1 MNFSRD
7 TALLLTTED
16 QLPERDPV
24 WGTGGWLPPEQREA
38 LDWLTLLR
46 FMGWEVAV
54 TYPEEFCSVARAG
67 QKLKWLV
74 IAMPPDQLP
83 SEVLVSVRRWL
94 EREAILLIARA
105 GTAADGLAAS
115 MGIKSTTE
123 HARGQELHWNGTHP
137 HRRWHCRNEVCL
149 GTLQCEEIPDL
160 NVTLDGQT
168 LIAGRRTGPGMM
180 VFLGFHPG
188 QARDQDAVLTSVL
201 RHVLLHGSP
210 APAAALRWHGML
222 ALRMDDPGSAELV
235 HHDTYADC
243 RKLDSSAWS
252 QLGQVLADHKARL
265 TVGYVPGWVDDGNA
279 NASELRVQGLPV
291 PRKAGM
297 VHPSPLVIYRR
308 QVADDSTVTY
318 DYQAEHGA
326 LLGLREQGVVE
337 LAAHGFTH
345 MDPRLQAWLHAPDA
359 HTHPKWFR
367 EFSPDAMR
375 FLQNLPESMQP
386 LSRSLDWIQ
395 LHFGHRPQVVIFP
408 GEVFTTESIAAA
420 LNLDLQLVSSYYL
433 AIRHARHFCWVQHV
447 CAPYLDRADPAW
459 FDAGLPVVACFHD
472 WDISRGGIDW
482 LQRCLQQWTRAGAT
496 ALIDLDEVVAR
507 LSLRLSLDVDQ
518 ERPRLTVQGALPRNP
533 IPVEVELHVPGKPF
547 PTELE
552 IVTEGFSRQVQLLPA
567 EAGTGRTVLQLVP
580 PSTTHSPWHE
590 SSLAHP

>member
-1 MNFSRD
+1 MSSSCD
-7 TALLLTTED
+7 TAILLTTED

-24 WGTGGWLPPEQREA
+24 WGTGGWLPSEQREA

-54 TYPEEFCSVARAG
+54 TYPAEFCSIARSG
-67 QKLKWLV
+67 QKVKWLV

-83 SEVLVSVRRWL
+83 PEVLSTVRRWL
-94 EREAILLIARA
+94 KREEILVIARA
-105 GTAADGLAAS
+105 GVPADGLAAT
-115 MGIKSTTE
+115 MGVRSTTE
-123 HARGQELHWNGTHP
+123 PARGQELQWKTAHHTRH
-137 HRRWHCRNEVCL
+137 WHCRKEVCL

-160 NVTLDGQT
+160 RVTLDGQT
-168 LIAGRRTGPGMM
+168 IIAGKRTGPGMM
-180 VFLGFHPG
+180 IFMGFHPG
-188 QARDQDAVLTSVL
+188 EARDQDAVLTSVL

-210 APAAALRWHGML
+210 APATALRWQGML

-235 HHDTYADC
+235 HHNIYADC
-243 RKLDSSAWS
+243 RKLDSRAWS
-252 QLGQVLADHKARL
+252 QVGQVLADHKARL
-265 TVGYVPGWVDDGNA
+265 TIGYVPGWVDDGNA
-279 NASELRVQGLPV
+279 DASELWIQGQPV
-291 PRKAGM
+291 CRRAGS

-308 QVADDSTVTY
+308 QVADDIPVVY
-318 DYQAEHGA
+318 DYQAEHAA

-345 MDPRLQAWLHAPDA
+345 MDPRLQAWLHAADA
-359 HTHPKWFR
+359 YTHPKWFR
-367 EFSPDAMR
+367 EFSPDAMQ
-375 FLQNLPESMQP
+375 FLQDIPESMQP

-433 AIRHARHFCWVQHV
+433 AIRHDRHFCWVQHV
-447 CAPYLDRADPAW
+447 CAPYLDRADPSW
-459 FDAGLPVVACFHD
+459 LDAGLPVVACFHD

-482 LQRCLQQWTRAGAT
+482 LRRCLEQWTRAGAT
-496 ALIDLDEVVAR
+496 TLIGLDDLVTR
-507 LSLRLSLDVDQ
+507 LGLRLSLDLDK
-518 ERPRLTVQGALPRNP
+518 ERPRLTVEGTLPQNP
-533 IPVEVELHVPGKPF
+533 DIPVEIELHFPGEHP

-552 IVTEGFSRQVQLLPA
+552 IVTECFTRRVRVPAA
-567 EAGTGRTVLQLVP
+567 EAATGRTVLQLVP

-590 SSLAHP
+590 SS